1 MLIERIKLELN
12 KAKQTKLGSLNNR
25 SRLSYCSAEKKEN
38 RASLHVESTLN
49 QTLDLDEHV
58 PSSRISESYKKSNS
72 YSYNPLNRKA
82 LDSDINNQI
91 DLNAKCAQVL
101 NEICVIAQVHPHI
114 LGLGEGKTKKYTQIY
129 SLLIKNNFF

>member
-1 MLIERIKLELN
+1 MKYLDLKKKKKAEFCTSLLIERIKLELN

-91 DLNAKCAQVL
+91 DL
-101 NEICVIAQVHPHI
+101 
-114 LGLGEGKTKKYTQIY
+114 TDKKNKGFSKIIIDYY
-129 SLLIKNNFF
+129 E

>member
-1 MLIERIKLELN
+1 LLIERIKLELN
-12 KAKQTKLGSLNNR
+12 KAKQIKLGSLNNR

-49 QTLDLDEHV
+49 QTLDLDEYV
-58 PSSRISESYKKSNS
+58 PSSRVMESYKKSNS

-114 LGLGEGKTKKYTQIY
+114 LGLGEQ
-129 SLLIKNNFF
+129 KNK